1 MKKMEKAEAY
11 QEKEKEME
19 TKVEDRNAEKPSL
32 EMRDGLKGLREN
44 LKDFL
49 RNETEKRKKSREKT
63 PLLMEEV
70 KEEILQ
76 EEETEREPAA
86 LPSMVTIVRNQEAMM
101 ARQEKMTEELQTLRN
116 LVDQLIYG
124 VRRP

>member
-1 MKKMEKAEAY
+1 MEKAEAY